1 MKLIDLPNEVKNL
14 IIETMNYTQTTFQ
27 RRINV
32 VSTLWM
38 NVQTTLYNV
47 DTTLYQRCC
56 KVASTSAKL
65 KL

>member
-14 IIETMNYTQTTFQ
+14 IIEAMNYTQTTFQ

-38 NVQTTLYNV
+38 NVEITLI
-47 DTTLYQRCC
+47 QR
-56 KVASTSAKL
+56 
-65 KL
+65 

>member
-14 IIETMNYTQTTFQ
+14 IIETMNYTQATFQ

-38 NVQTTLYNV
+38 NVEITLI
-47 DTTLYQRCC
+47 QR
-56 KVASTSAKL
+56 
-65 KL
+65 